1 MSNINIKRAV
11 ENIRTGTTIY
21 TPVLELTVNGI
32 DAVRKSKDTG
42 GLVKIVV
49 LRSGQSA
56 LDDSLSEV
64 VGFRVE
70 DDGVGFNEEERRSFD
85 TLYSDLKEGQGGKGF
100 GRFTCLK
107 YFENLRVKSVF
118 RDDDD
123 LRGREFHMGHQTDI
137 IVDETLGPT
146 DEETTGS
153 RVTIDGIRTVSFPDK
168 KVVTIAKVIF
178 EKLLPFFVD
187 ESFDCPR
194 VIVTDG
200 ETTVSLNDY
209 LSRDDRK
216 LVEISPFNSAFE
228 FVDGELGSIFF
239 RVRVFKVFS
248 PRTPKSKVAL
258 VAHRREVTE
267 TTLQAYIPEFAE
279 EFYEP
284 GEGEDEKVGRNYI
297 VKAYVFSEYLDENV
311 LVERAGFRFSKEGDM
326 LFPASQSDIEKAAAQ
341 ISKEAVGNEIAAR
354 RERKLERIAD
364 YVDSDAPWHKQLSK
378 QLDFEKLSM
387 SPSSTEIELYLQEA
401 KHRLEVDARNKTG
414 AILSSDESDDI
425 SALVQDVVKNISST
439 GRNDLIHYVS
449 LRKCVLDIFQKS
461 LGKGDDGKYSSE
473 AQVHSVIMPRF
484 KDSDELEFS
493 DHNLWLLDERLNF
506 ARYVA
511 SDKLMDGVGSDR
523 TDISV
528 FDKRVAFRGDNE
540 STNPITIFEF
550 KKPKRHDFADR
561 SSKDDPVQQ
570 IIRYVNEIRDGKH
583 DLPDGREILVSN
595 HTPFYGYVVCDFSK
609 KVKDWLE
616 REKNFTPMPD
626 GLGYFQWFD
635 RINLYMEVLSWT
647 KVLRDAQMRNRVF
660 FHKLGI

>member
-32 DAVRKSKDTG
+32 DAVRKLRDSR
-42 GLVKIVV
+42 GLVRIVV
-49 LRSGQSA
+49 LRSNQGN
-56 LDDSLSEV
+56 LDETLAEV
-64 VGFRVE
+64 IGFRVE
-70 DDGVGFNEEERRSFD
+70 DDGIGFNEEERRSFD

-107 YFENLRVKSVF
+107 YFDNLSVQSVF
-118 RDDDD
+118 EDDGE
-123 LRGREFHMGHQTDI
+123 LRTREFRMGHETDI
-137 IVDETLGPT
+137 IVAERISAA
-146 DEETTGS
+146 TGS
-153 RVTIDGIRTVSFPDK
+153 ATGSKVTVNGIKGVPFPDK
-168 KVVTIAKVIF
+168 KVTTIAKVIF

-187 ESFDCPR
+187 DNFDCPR

-200 ETTVSLNDY
+200 DTTVSLNDY
-209 LSRDDRK
+209 LSREDKK
-216 LVEISPFNSAFE
+216 LVEISPFNSGFE
-228 FVDGELGSIFF
+228 FTDGQMGSVSF

-267 TTLQAYIPEFAE
+267 TTLQTYIPEFAE

-284 GEGEDEKVGRNYI
+284 GEDHDVNSGKNYI
-297 VKAYVFSEYLDENV
+297 VKAYVFGEYLDENV
-311 LVERAGFRFSKEGDM
+311 LVERAGFRFAKDADM
-326 LFPASQSDIEKAAAQ
+326 LFPASQVDIERAAADLARD
-341 ISKEAVGNEIAAR
+341 AVGNEIAAR
-354 RERKLERIAD
+354 RERKLDRISD
-364 YVDSDAPWHKQLSK
+364 YVESDAPWHKQLSRE
-378 QLDFEKLSM
+378 LDFDRLSM
-387 SPSSTEIELYLQEA
+387 NPSPMDIELYLQEA
-401 KHRLEVDARNKTG
+401 KHKLEIDARNKAGT
-414 AILSSDESDDI
+414 ILKSESTDDM
-425 SALVQDVVKNISST
+425 SGLVQEVVESISST

-449 LRKCVLDIFQKS
+449 LRKCVLDIFEKS
-461 LGKGDDGKYSSE
+461 LGKGEDGKFSSE

-493 DHNLWLLDERLNF
+493 EHNLWLLDERLNF

-511 SDKLMDGVGSDR
+511 SDKLMDGAGSDR

-540 STNPITIFEF
+540 TTNPITIFEF
-550 KKPKRHDFADR
+550 KKPKRHNFADP

-570 IIRYVNEIRDGKH
+570 IIRYVNEIRDGKY

-595 HTPFYGYVVCDFSK
+595 NTPFYGYVICDFPK

-626 GLGYFQWFD
+626 GLGYFQWFE

-660 FHKLGI
+660 FHKLGL